1 MYGINDKIVVFDQQT
16 LIPNGT
22 IDWPWPETM
31 LDFYNENNIAYIIA
45 NNPDLLNTW
54 VNGDHLELREEV
66 STNLSSNKII
76 NDGTSYIAISNLPV
90 PSILSANNAIYTIDS
105 STFNF
110 TTTESGPIW
119 VQMVGKYKDEGHQI
133 FAKSLPE
140 FKDNIWEQVKLLR
153 DEKIDAGVTVVG
165 IGRFDTDLTSRTNI
179 NAAVTSALT
188 AKVTGMPFSITW
200 KLQNNVTVELD
211 ADQMIAVGTAVTNYT
226 TQCHARSEA
235 LNTEIYA
242 ATSLP
247 ELDAINI
254 MQGWP

>member
-31 LDFYNENNIAYIIA
+31 LDFYTQNNIPHIIV

-54 VNGDHLELREEV
+54 VNDDHLEQREEV
-66 STNLSSNKII
+66 FIDISSNKVV
-76 NDGTSYIAISNLPV
+76 NDGTSYVTISNLPV

-105 STFNF
+105 DTFNL

-119 VQMVGKYKDEGHQI
+119 VQMVGRYKDKGHKI
-133 FAKSLPE
+133 LAKSLAE
-140 FKDNIWEQVKLLR
+140 FKDDTWEWVKSLR
-153 DEKIDAGVTVVG
+153 DEKIDAGVTVPD
-165 IGRFDTDLTSRTNI
+165 IGPFDTDLTSRTNI
-179 NAAVTSALT
+179 NAAVTSALI
-188 AKVTGMPFSITW
+188 AKVTNAPFSITW

-235 LNTEIYA
+235 LNTAIYA

-247 ELDAINI
+247 ELDAIDI

>member
-31 LDFYNENNIAYIIA
+31 LDVYTQNNIPHIIA
-45 NNPDLLNTW
+45 NNPDISNTW
-54 VNGDHLELREEV
+54 VNGDHLEPREEV
-66 STNLSSNKII
+66 AINFSSNRIV
-76 NDGTSYIAISNLPV
+76 NDGISYITISNLPV
-90 PSILSANNAIYTIDS
+90 PSVLSANNAIYTIDS
-105 STFNF
+105 DTFNF
-110 TTTESGPIW
+110 STIQSGPIW

-133 FAKSLPE
+133 MAKSLLE

-153 DEKIDAGVTVVG
+153 DEKIDAGVTVAD
-165 IGRFDTDLTSRTNI
+165 IGSFDTDLTSRTNI
-179 NAAVTSALT
+179 NAAVTSAII
-188 AKVTGMPFSITW
+188 AKVTDMPFSITW

-235 LNTEIYA
+235 LNTAIYA

-247 ELDAINI
+247 ELDAIDI